1 MQERRTRKEQRAMD
15 AIERDGSGGGDEQR
29 SGEETGFDERASWRV
44 LNCLDSVQGA
54 SRTEEGEHGEAI
66 A

>member
-1 MQERRTRKEQRAMD
+1 MD

-29 SGEETGFDERASWRV
+29 FGEETGFDERASWRV
-44 LNCLDSVQGA
+44 LNCLGSVQGA
-54 SRTEEGEHGEAI
+54 SRAEEGEHGEAI